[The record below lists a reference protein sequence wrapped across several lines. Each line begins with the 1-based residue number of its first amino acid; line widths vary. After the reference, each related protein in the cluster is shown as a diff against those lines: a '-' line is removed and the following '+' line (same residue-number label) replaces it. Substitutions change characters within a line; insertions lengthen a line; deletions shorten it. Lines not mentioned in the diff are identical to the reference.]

1 MHFSILLS
9 SAINLKTY
17 RVKGKF
23 TGQLPWAI
31 RYPSVPKKKFYL
43 WITLGIT
50 WDMSSCTSEEQ
61 VTLHIENCMGC
72 PHFHKWKFK
81 WKFFEVL
88 RDFTCS
94 LYSFFVWPVT
104 CRWLVP
110 SESLGKIRIFPWVF
124 TCEVTCKMRF
134 ICLIVY
140 LPFIAV
146 LNPLQDFYWHKTFRH
161 PLSANGT
168 HWIPSKF
175 TYYKLRSM
183 HNILNLM

>member
-1 MHFSILLS
+1 MLVCLP
-9 SAINLKTY
+9 TV
-17 RVKGKF
+17 RV
-23 TGQLPWAI
+23 TNN
-31 RYPSVPKKKFYL
+31 PSVPKKKFHL

-61 VTLHIENCMGC
+61 VTLHIENCMEC

-104 CRWLVP
+104 CRWHVPSESLGKIRILPWVFTCEITCKGHVP

-124 TCEVTCKMRF
+124 NYKNIEFKIHTY
-134 ICLIVY
+134 LIS
-140 LPFIAV
+140 F
-146 LNPLQDFYWHKTFRH
+146 
-161 PLSANGT
+161 
-168 HWIPSKF
+168 
-175 TYYKLRSM
+175 
-183 HNILNLM
+183 